1 MSDAELWLGLAAAL
15 AAAGCYETS
24 YVVQA
29 MEARAVDS
37 HAALRASL
45 LLSLARRP
53 AWVGAI
59 SLAVAGW
66 ALQILALGLAPL
78 TLVQPAIA
86 CGLLLLLYLGVR
98 VLGEH
103 VTSRQLAA
111 AVAIVAGVTGIA
123 LCAPARVDSMAAPL
137 PLAAVLGALGAVTV
151 APYASRSARGK
162 RGPMLVASAG
172 AADAWAAFAAKLV
185 SDELSNGRVLRALAW
200 AAGAAIAVLL
210 GLTSETTALQRL
222 PATRVAPLVLV
233 IQTAVPVL
241 LAPLLVG
248 EDWGA
253 TPLGGVGIGAS
264 FALVAAGTLV
274 LASSRLVG
282 DLLAPPPDPPGL
294 ARDALEHE
302 GGGRRQLCE

>member
-1 MSDAELWLGLAAAL
+1 MNDSELWLGLAAAL

-24 YVVQA
+24 YVLQA
-29 MEARAVDS
+29 VEARAVDRG
-37 HAALRASL
+37 AALRASL

-53 AWVGAI
+53 LWVGAI
-59 SLAVAGW
+59 ALAVVGW

-98 VLGEH
+98 VLGER

-111 AVAIVAGVTGIA
+111 AAAIVAGVAGIA
-123 LCAPARVDSMAAPL
+123 LAAPARVESVAGPV
-137 PLAAVLGALGAVTV
+137 PLALVLGGLGVVTL
-151 APYASRSARGK
+151 APYALRSGPGRRGAL
-162 RGPMLVASAG
+162 LVASAG

-185 SDELSNGRVLRALAW
+185 SNELSTGRMLAAFAW
-200 AAGAAIAVLL
+200 AAGAAGAVLL

-241 LAPLLVG
+241 LAPLLAG
-248 EDWGA
+248 EDWSA
-253 TPLGGVGIGAS
+253 TPLGGAVIGAS
-264 FALVAAGTLV
+264 FVLVAAGTV
-274 LASSRLVG
+274 ALASSRAVG
-282 DLLAPPPDPPGL
+282 DLLTSPPAPLRL
-294 ARDALEHE
+294 ARDALEHK
-302 GGGRRQLCE
+302 

>member
-1 MSDAELWLGLAAAL
+1 MSGMVSVSDAELWLGLAVAL

-24 YVVQA
+24 YVLQA
-29 MEARAVDS
+29 MEARAADAR
-37 HAALRASL
+37 AALRASL
-45 LLSLARRP
+45 LLGLARRP
-53 AWVGAI
+53 RWVGAI
-59 SLAVAGW
+59 ALAVAGW

-103 VTSRQLAA
+103 VGPRQLAA
-111 AVAIVAGVTGIA
+111 AIAIVAGVVGIA
-123 LCAPARVDSMAAPL
+123 LCAPARVDSMAGPV
-137 PLAAVLGALGAVTV
+137 PLAAVLGALGAVTL
-151 APYASRSARGK
+151 APYALRRGAGR
-162 RGPMLVASAG
+162 RGALLVASAG

-185 SDELSNGRVLRALAW
+185 SDELSNGRVLGALGW
-200 AAGAAIAVLL
+200 AAGAAAAVLL

-233 IQTAVPVL
+233 VQTVVPVV

-253 TPLGGVGIGAS
+253 TPLGGVGIAAS
-264 FALVAAGTLV
+264 LALVAAGTLV
-274 LASSRLVG
+274 LASSRVVG
-282 DLLAPPPDPPGL
+282 DLLAGTPD
-294 ARDALEHE
+294 AFEHN
-302 GGGRRQLCE
+302 

>member
-1 MSDAELWLGLAAAL
+1 MIDAELWLGLAAAL

-24 YVVQA
+24 YVLQAVQA
-29 MEARAVDS
+29 RAADAR
-37 HAALRASL
+37 AALRASL

-53 AWVGAI
+53 VWVGAI
-59 SLAVAGW
+59 ALAVAGW

-98 VLGEH
+98 VLDEQ

-111 AVAIVAGVTGIA
+111 AIAIVSGVAGIA
-123 LCAPARVDSMAAPL
+123 LCAPTRVDVVAGPV
-137 PLAAVLGALGAVTV
+137 PLAGVLGALGILTL
-151 APYASRSARGK
+151 APYALR
-162 RGPMLVASAG
+162 RGPGRRGALLVASAG

-185 SDELSNGRVLRALAW
+185 SDEVSNGRVLRGLAW
-200 AAGAAIAVLL
+200 AAGAAVAVLL

-253 TPLGGVGIGAS
+253 TPLGGLGIGAS
-264 FALVAAGTLV
+264 FALVAAGTGV

-282 DLLAPPPDPPGL
+282 DLLTAAPDRSGL
-294 ARDALEHE
+294 AGDAVEH
-302 GGGRRQLCE
+302 